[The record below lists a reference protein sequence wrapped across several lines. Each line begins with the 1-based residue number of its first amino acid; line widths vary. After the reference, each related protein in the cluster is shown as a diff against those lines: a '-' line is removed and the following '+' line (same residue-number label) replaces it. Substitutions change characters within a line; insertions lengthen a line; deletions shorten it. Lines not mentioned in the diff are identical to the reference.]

1 MLKMFL
7 FIFLTLP
14 ASIVRMVYALLLL
27 LTKYSVVF
35 LGASLYYN
43 YQYWFMV
50 IPKPETIV
58 KLVTIQLDGIEWF
71 ECQMAIKQ
79 LAESLAISIICIIFI
94 AILARF
100 YLRPHKVV
108 EGPFFAPEKMVPGSV
123 FIAEQMPAFQAKVF
137 GIVDRSAVKSGQG
150 FRVGD
155 LFITAKHVVENFN
168 ELLLVSSDGEIRIP
182 ASRFEAREGDVATL
196 RLSSDEI
203 GKIKLQS
210 AKLIDNEIS
219 DDSGLFCKVTGF
231 GQSSLGHLNTHPAFG
246 FLKYN
251 GSTCGGFSGAPYY
264 VNGRVYGMHL
274 GGCSDNIGYAS
285 AYLAMLIRAGQEDT
299 TDFIFDQM
307 QRYGDYKYEQ
317 SPYDPDEYRLRING
331 KYYLLDVSQ
340 IADLLERQEGD
351 VVYHNESAAPVQPP
365 TVEVPENFSTTT
377 TVEELVPQLKTLLGD
392 VTPIISG
399 NAKAPVAANA
409 TGAPGPSCVR
419 PAAVPPRAP
428 LRRETT
434 SSTQKTSASN
444 GLKAIRARRDEVLR
458 TTSRFSKTLKGLQ
471 PTLQTRLSNKQLTKP
486 EVSSELGELIS
497 RLRTIETNLLG
508 IGSIKALNASTDS
521 HQSA

>member
-1 MLKMFL
+1 MIFKMLL

-14 ASIVRMVYALLLL
+14 ASIVRTVYALLLL

-150 FRVGD
+150 FRAGD

-168 ELLLVSSDGEIRIP
+168 ELLLVSNEGEIKIP
-182 ASRFEAREGDVATL
+182 ASRFEAREGDVAML
-196 RLSSDEI
+196 RLSGDEVQKL
-203 GKIKLQS
+203 KIQS
-210 AKLIDNEIS
+210 AKIIDNEIS

-251 GSTCGGFSGAPYY
+251 GSTTGGFSGAPYY

-285 AYLAMLIRAGQEDT
+285 AYLSMLVRAGQEDT

-317 SPYDPDEYRLRING
+317 SPYDPDEYRMRING

-351 VVYHNESAAPVQPP
+351 VVYRHECVSPVQPP
-365 TVEVPENFSTTT
+365 TVEIPESASPTQT
-377 TVEELVPQLKTLLGD
+377 TVEELVPTLTTLLGD
-392 VTPIISG
+392 VSQYISG

-434 SSTQKTSASN
+434 SSTQITSASN
-444 GLKAIRARRDEVLR
+444 GLKTIRAQRDEVLR
-458 TTSRFSKTLKGLQ
+458 TTSKFSKALKVLQ
-471 PTLQTRLSNKQLTKP
+471 PTLQTRLSNKQLTKS
-486 EVSSELGELIS
+486 VTSSDLGELIS
-497 RLRTIETNLLG
+497 RLRTIETNLSK
-508 IGSIKALNASTDS
+508 IGSIKASNASTEL
-521 HQSA
+521 HQ